1 VTSAEIEIG
10 TVNADGSDGEEGSRS
25 KEEQDDTGEDV
36 ADGDVNVEV
45 GMMDHMTVFGFEPFD
60 GPTVAFILLCV
71 FVRLF
76 VGYLVCLFACLIFC
90 LFVSLTRLVLMAKL

>member
-76 VGYLVCLFACLIFC
+76 VGYLVPGIRESAVTTVRAEFAYMIGS
-90 LFVSLTRLVLMAKL
+90 V